1 MNSNHLIYG
10 LSASDPKVTKVSN
23 SKQTQWGFQW
33 FEQMTNV
40 WVVWNYN
47 NNGLYRLYES
57 DINNVIIEGEYIDVI
72 KKLNEGFTP
81 LSKILNK

>member
-1 MNSNHLIYG
+1 MNNKHLIYG
-10 LSASDPKVTKVSN
+10 LSASDHIIDR
-23 SKQTQWGFQW
+23 SKGYKRVIWGFQW

-40 WVVWNYN
+40 WVVYNHN

-57 DINNVIIEGEYIDVI
+57 DVNNIILEGEYFDII